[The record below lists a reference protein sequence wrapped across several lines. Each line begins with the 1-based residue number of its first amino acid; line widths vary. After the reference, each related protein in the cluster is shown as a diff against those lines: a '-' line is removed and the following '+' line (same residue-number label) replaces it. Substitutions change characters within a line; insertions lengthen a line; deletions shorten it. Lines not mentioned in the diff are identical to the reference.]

1 MKRLICMMACVLAGC
16 ALGTS
21 VPQRYYVLGASL
33 PSTSGAPEDPA
44 RPVSLALMPTSA
56 SVFYDTPRI
65 VFSQAPTLRAYY
77 QYNHWT
83 EPPARRIDALLADRL
98 SHDGRF
104 HTVALDG
111 DSPSGSVVLS
121 VRLEEIY
128 HDASTRPGRAT
139 ISLTATLS
147 DPRRHAIVARRSF
160 SATAPVPSYDAAGA
174 VSGFDAVLA
183 PLLDDVASWIAIAAQ
198 ERSTDRA
205 AAGGDR
211 SDTLR

>member
-1 MKRLICMMACVLAGC
+1 MKRLMCMCMMACVLAGC

-33 PSTSGAPEDPA
+33 PSMPGAPEDQA

-56 SVFYDTPRI
+56 SVFYETPRI

-104 HTVALDG
+104 RTVALDG
-111 DSPSGSVVLS
+111 DSLPGSVVLS
-121 VRLEEIY
+121 VRLEE
-128 HDASTRPGRAT
+128 
-139 ISLTATLS
+139 
-147 DPRRHAIVARRSF
+147 
-160 SATAPVPSYDAAGA
+160 
-174 VSGFDAVLA
+174 
-183 PLLDDVASWIAIAAQ
+183 
-198 ERSTDRA
+198 
-205 AAGGDR
+205 
-211 SDTLR
+211 